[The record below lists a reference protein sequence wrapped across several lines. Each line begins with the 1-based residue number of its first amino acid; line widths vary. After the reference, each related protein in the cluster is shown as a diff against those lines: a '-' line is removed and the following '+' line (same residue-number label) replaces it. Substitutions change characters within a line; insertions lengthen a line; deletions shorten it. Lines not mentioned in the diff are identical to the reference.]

1 MTDTGISPH
10 EGLHMPHGEVVVGV
24 DGSDPAVRALDR
36 AADEAHRRDTVLRIV
51 FALPWPDP
59 GEVGSIG

>member
-1 MTDTGISPH
+1 
-10 EGLHMPHGEVVVGV
+10 MPHGEVVVGV